1 MEYCCLGYF
10 LALWFERGKRFF
22 DDVAEAEVSL
32 GRVKLKVCSWVFVL
46 VSKILPRSGGSW
58 APVLHSSPLS
68 KLVLWGVKRIAISI
82 IMIIQFML
90 RVFDENFPCFSFV
103 ELETFKFFFAALF
116 GLFLFH
122 FLRMF
127 CSLFHLSLTI
137 KILH

>member
-1 MEYCCLGYF
+1 MGFCFGFKDTPQKWRVLGSSF
-10 LALWFERGKRFF
+10 ALKPT
-22 DDVAEAEVSL
+22 
-32 GRVKLKVCSWVFVL
+32 KL
-46 VSKILPRSGGSW
+46 VSFM
-58 APVLHSSPLS
+58 
-68 KLVLWGVKRIAISI
+68 GVKRIAISI